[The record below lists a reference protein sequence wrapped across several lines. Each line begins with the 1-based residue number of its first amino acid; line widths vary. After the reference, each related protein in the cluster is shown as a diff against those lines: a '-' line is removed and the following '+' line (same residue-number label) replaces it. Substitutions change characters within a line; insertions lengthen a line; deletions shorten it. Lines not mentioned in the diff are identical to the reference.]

1 MKKILLF
8 AAAAMAAVSVN
19 AQDWNATNSGVLPKG
34 SVLLNNDYVTVTTAV
49 QDSEASYIKDEQD
62 QNDPKTYAGFTFNK
76 YVNIRVDAAP
86 AADNDWVGTA
96 YADATPAGISL
107 VVVAKKN
114 TDITLYYKHGDGKA
128 LSCLDQT
135 TGKSAPNVETAVA
148 DLAGYYT
155 GTIQL
160 QGEHT
165 YTIYARSGTTG
176 LNGISTAEGT
186 YVAPSE
192 NAVTISWDEVPTLSN
207 ETTEEMA
214 NTGTNNNVATWSNGV
229 KVMIM
234 RSDKAQSNGNNIT
247 VEGVSY
253 KTIKVS
259 NGAQNKLILPAG
271 KVTKKIT
278 LYSYVNKDAA
288 TERPSYWKEV
298 QGTTFDESTVF
309 ASYKDYAN
317 PDKREFTFDAT
328 NTVTFTNTGEQ
339 CCYIMMFEMESGD
352 TGISAAKAEIK
363 SGAIYNIAGQKVNS
377 QFKGIIVKDGKKMFV
392 K

>member
-1 MKKILLF
+1 MKKIFTLI
-8 AAAAMAAVSVN
+8 AAAMAVLTVS
-19 AQDWNATNSGVLPKG
+19 AQDWNATNSGSLPKG
-34 SVLLNNDYVTVTTAV
+34 TTILDNDYVTIVTGV
-49 QDSEASYIKDEQD
+49 QDSEAALIKDEQD
-62 QNDPKTYAGFTFNK
+62 QNDPKTYAGFTFTK

-86 AADNDWVGTA
+86 AADNEWVGTA
-96 YADATPAGISL
+96 YAEATPAGISL
-107 VVVAKKN
+107 VVKAKKN
-114 TDITLYYKHGDGKA
+114 ADITLYYKHGDGKA

-135 TGKSAPNVETAVA
+135 TGKSAPNVESPVA

-155 GTIQL
+155 GVIQL
-160 QGEHT
+160 QGDHT
-165 YTIYARSGTTG
+165 YTIYAKGGTTS

-192 NAVTISWDEVPTLSN
+192 NAVTISWDEEPTLTSV
-207 ETTEEMA
+207 TTEEMT
-214 NTGTNNNVATWSNGV
+214 NTGTSNNVATWKNGV
-229 KVMIM
+229 SVMIM
-234 RSDKAQSNGNNIT
+234 RSDKGQSAGSNIT

-288 TERPSYWKEV
+288 TERPSFWKEV
-298 QGTTFDESTVF
+298 QGTQFDGTTVF
-309 ASYKDYAN
+309 ASYKDFAN

-363 SGAIYNIAGQKVNS
+363 SGAIFNIAGQKVSND
-377 QFKGIIVKDGKKMFV
+377 FKGLVIKNGKKVVM